1 MATGQVLLV
10 AFLIGAAMAMATML
24 AIALSTLGRTTDSS
38 VREDR
43 VRTLHQWWF
52 IALLTAVI
60 AAFIISTR
68 WFPYPT
74 IAENTSSRHFSV
86 VAQQYHFQVPAEVP
100 VNTHIIF
107 DVTSTDVNHGFG
119 IYDPHGTLLG
129 QVQAMPN
136 YVNHLPF
143 YFRRIGRYTIR
154 CLEYCGIG
162 HPAML
167 ATFRVR

>member
-1 MATGQVLLV
+1 MTKGQDILFAFAIAT
-10 AFLIGAAMAMATML
+10 FSAAALML
-24 AIALSTLGRTTDSS
+24 AIAFSTLGRTTD
-38 VREDR
+38 
-43 VRTLHQWWF
+43 TLTRADGARALHRAWF
-52 IALLTAVI
+52 IGLLTAVI
-60 AAFIISTR
+60 AAFIISIY

-74 IAENTSSRHFSV
+74 TAESKSFPHFSV

-100 VNTHIIF
+100 VNTHIMF
-107 DVTSTDVNHGFG
+107 DVTSIDVNHGFG
-119 IYDPHGTLLG
+119 IYDSNGTLLG

-143 YFRRIGRYTIR
+143 YFNRIGRYTIR

-167 ATFRVR
+167 ASFRVK

>member
-1 MATGQVLLV
+1 MTRGQDILLAFAIAAACAV
-10 AFLIGAAMAMATML
+10 ALML
-24 AIALSTLGRTTDSS
+24 AIAFTTLGRPTQSAEHPNG
-38 VREDR
+38 VRM
-43 VRTLHQWWF
+43 LHRSWF

-60 AAFIISTR
+60 AAFIISIR

-74 IAENTSSRHFSV
+74 LAESKSFPHFPV

-107 DVTSTDVNHGFG
+107 DVTSIDVNHGFG
-119 IYDPHGTLLG
+119 IYDSSGTLLG

-143 YFRRIGRYTIR
+143 YFSRIGRYTIR

-167 ATFRVR
+167 AVFRVK

>member
-1 MATGQVLLV
+1 MTKGQEILLAFAIAAAGAV
-10 AFLIGAAMAMATML
+10 ALML
-24 AIALSTLGRTTDSS
+24 AIAFTTLGRTSDAPAHAE
-38 VREDR
+38 RAR
-43 VRTLHQWWF
+43 ALHRGWF
-52 IALLTAVI
+52 VALLTAVI
-60 AAFIISTR
+60 AAFIISIQ

-74 IAENTSSRHFSV
+74 LAENKSFPHFVV

-107 DVTSTDVNHGFG
+107 DVTSVDVNHGFG
-119 IYDPHGTLLG
+119 IYDPNGTLLG

-143 YFRRIGRYTIR
+143 YFSRIGRYTIR

-162 HPAML
+162 HSAML
-167 ATFRVR
+167 ATFRVK